1 MDDKKDI
8 KDLRDTIRDTL
19 NDKVT
24 GINDAMNVL
33 VNLNNSVEDDSV
45 KRTLDILKIYKA
57 GVKDALKLV
66 DYDFDIALN
75 FD

>member
-45 KRTLDILKIYKA
+45 KKTLEILKIYKA

>member
-1 MDDKKDI
+1 MDDKNGI
-8 KDLRDTIRDTL
+8 AELREIVKSSL
-19 NDKVT
+19 NDKVSS
-24 GINDAMNVL
+24 INDAMGVL

-45 KRTLDILKIYKA
+45 KKTLEILKIYKA

>member
-19 NDKVT
+19 NDKVSS
-24 GINDAMNVL
+24 INDAMGVL
-33 VNLNNSVEDDSV
+33 VNLNNNVEDDSV
-45 KRTLDILKIYKA
+45 KRTLEILKIYKV

>member
-1 MDDKKDI
+1 MDDKNGI
-8 KDLRDTIRDTL
+8 AELREIVKSSL
-19 NDKVT
+19 NDKVSS
-24 GINDAMNVL
+24 INDAMKVL
-33 VNLNNSVEDDSV
+33 INLNNSVEDDSV
-45 KRTLDILKIYKA
+45 KKTLEILKIYKA